1 MSNIRLIATDLDGT
15 FFDAHSQTIPANV
28 DAFREAQ
35 ASGIAVAICSG
46 RCPVDIRYVH
56 RQMGLDTW
64 IIGFNGAVVREP
76 GAPADIFCQPLERP
90 ALERLL
96 TFLEED
102 QDVYYNMCTVGLRY
116 LMARGRHRAR
126 AESGRLH
133 LGAHGVQ
140 THFIDSWR
148 EIPEAELDRC
158 MKVIA
163 SSPDRSEAERLK
175 RDAAGAGFPLT
186 ITSSWWNNIE
196 VVARGVDKG
205 VGIQRL
211 CGHLHRRR
219 DGAGRPEKRP
229 AHVPGS
235 RLAGGHGQRRRG
247 SQGRRPDRYRLQRR
261 GRRSPG
267 CAPVRPPTA
276 LAPDTAERSP
286 PCFSARSRS
295 G

>member
-15 FFDAHSQTIPANV
+15 FFDSRSQVILENV
-28 DAFREAQ
+28 EAFREAQ
-35 ASGIAVAICSG
+35 AAGIAVAICSG

-64 IIGFNGAVVREP
+64 IIGFNGAIVREP
-76 GAPADIFCQPLERP
+76 MTQEDIFCQPLERS

-140 THFIDSWR
+140 THFIESWR
-148 EIPEAELDRC
+148 EIPASELDRC

-163 SSPDRSEAERLK
+163 SSDDPTEAKRLK
-175 RDAAGAGFPLT
+175 GDTRQAGFPLT

-196 VVARGVDKG
+196 VVAQGVDKG
-205 VGIQRL
+205 VGISHL
-211 CGHLHRRR
+211 CRYLGISTDDVMVLGDQENDLSMFRVAGWPVAMANGDDAVKAAARIVTVSNDEAGVAQAVRRYALHQ
-219 DGAGRPEKRP
+219 D
-229 AHVPGS
+229 
-235 RLAGGHGQRRRG
+235 
-247 SQGRRPDRYRLQRR
+247 RRPLD
-261 GRRSPG
+261 
-267 CAPVRPPTA
+267 
-276 LAPDTAERSP
+276 
-286 PCFSARSRS
+286 
-295 G
+295 